1 MQEINEISPFPLVGK
16 RIRRELYPDHEFGG
30 FSAMLK
36 EHGVQLYSSD
46 VIPAIE
52 LIFWSEDG
60 NRLELGHNIGG
71 NFVRNSFETKNQ

>member
-1 MQEINEISPFPLVGK
+1 MGFFHDVGARDKWDKAFPLVGK
-16 RIRRELYPDHEFGG
+16 WIRRELYPDHEFGG

-52 LIFWSEDG
+52 LIF
-60 NRLELGHNIGG
+60 
-71 NFVRNSFETKNQ
+71 